1 MSNNH
6 HDAIDEALAAL
17 RNATPPEGME
27 ARIADRMQQHASA
40 SQHETA
46 AAHAWWRGAVS
57 GAAVATLAM
66 AAVLFA
72 QHHSQA
78 MPQISAHAAA
88 AANAGAVNAAY
99 IKGSPTANDR
109 GTPCAKPALL
119 RAQLSAAPPR
129 MELTGLPTPAELR
142 AATIAPSKPAPEL
155 PLTAQ
160 ERELLRLAR
169 TADPKQLAAFDEEAQ
184 AKLEAQQ
191 AEDFDKF
198 FTPPPAPTP
207 PPYMPVENE

>member
-1 MSNNH
+1 MSSNQ

-17 RNATPPEGME
+17 RNAAPPEGME
-27 ARIADRMQQHASA
+27 ARIACHLAQQASE
-40 SQHETA
+40 SQRDTA
-46 AAHAWWRGAVS
+46 TAHAWWRGAAA

-78 MPQISAHAAA
+78 MPQNSARAAA
-88 AANAGAVNAAY
+88 AANAGVVSAAY

-119 RAQLSAAPPR
+119 RVQLAAAPPR
-129 MELTGLPTPAELR
+129 MELTELR
-142 AATIAPSKPAPEL
+142 IPAQLRVATTAPSKPAPAL

-169 TADPKQLAAFDEEAQ
+169 TADPKQLAAFDEETQ

-191 AEDFDKF
+191 AEDFEKF
-198 FTPPPAPTP
+198 FTPPPAPPEPTATE
-207 PPYMPVENE
+207 ENE